1 MSMIYDQPMSDTDWK
16 KERERKQKALEARLK
31 KLPQNELVREIKE
44 EKQEHE
50 MEQKKWEEWEIVDK
64 LVHEARCMYMEDE
77 KPFKDV
83 VSFLGEAIT
92 ALKK

>member
-1 MSMIYDQPMSDTDWK
+1 
-16 KERERKQKALEARLK
+16 
-31 KLPQNELVREIKE
+31 
-44 EKQEHE
+44 